1 MGGQSLGY
9 LEQKISSTVNETRG
23 GATAF
28 KAYQTSLAQ
37 PALDCPR
44 PPAPLSAR
52 LLVWVLQPAP
62 CCCCCC
68 CCCCRPRSQSAPSG
82 RTVSY
87 PSPSGAST
95 IILPTPA
102 EHWRISRLAGLTRD
116 GKPAHVQRIHP
127 WRRRRRVLNSA
138 VCDAAVSLPDML
150 QWVGSAVVQRVA
162 NRPMRTWMSI
172 FDHQARCAIHPITHH
187 PSPAHLYH
195 QRHNTN
201 ITSRLAK
208 SNPNM
213 HVLHIHYLPRLV
225 ITAPLNPPPRALA
238 PPSSCSKSKVTNTTH
253 HAQITQSG
261 TNQNRRSDDP
271 YLTCYYLPIHRS
283 LTTQSD
289 I

>member
-28 KAYQTSLAQ
+28 KAYQTSLANCQ

-44 PPAPLSAR
+44 PPAPLSVR

-62 CCCCCC
+62 CCCCCCC

-102 EHWRISRLAGLTRD
+102 EHWRISRLVQLAGLTRD
-116 GKPAHVQRIHP
+116 GKPAHVQRIRP
-127 WRRRRRVLNSA
+127 WRRRHRVLNSA

-172 FDHQARCAIHPITHH
+172 FDHQARCAIHH
-187 PSPAHLYH
+187 PSPIARPSLPSAPQHKHNLTTGKIKPKHACAAHPLPTS
-195 QRHNTN
+195 TN
-201 ITSRLAK
+201 HHCAAQSTSSRPGPAI
-208 SNPNM
+208 
-213 HVLHIHYLPRLV
+213 VLQQKQGNKHDTPRTNYPV
-225 ITAPLNPPPRALA
+225 RNK
-238 PPSSCSKSKVTNTTH
+238 SKS
-253 HAQITQSG
+253 ALG
-261 TNQNRRSDDP
+261 
-271 YLTCYYLPIHRS
+271 
-283 LTTQSD
+283 
-289 I
+289 